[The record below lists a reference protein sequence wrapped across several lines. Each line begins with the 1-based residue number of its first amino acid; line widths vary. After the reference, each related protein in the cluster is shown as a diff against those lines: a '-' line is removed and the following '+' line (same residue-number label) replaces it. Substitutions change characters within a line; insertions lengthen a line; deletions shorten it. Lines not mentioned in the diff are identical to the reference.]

1 VQVSDTP
8 QSGFQQETDRQT
20 LTLIIH
26 GTQTITFG
34 ALTGKTYGDLPFTV
48 DATASSGLTVT
59 FSVMGS
65 CSNLGNTVTITGAGS
80 CTITAH
86 QPGDPIYFAASDVTQ
101 SFTIA
106 KATPVI
112 TWSNPA
118 DITYPTPLGSTQ
130 LNATANVPG
139 MFTYTPVAGTV
150 LNAGPAQNLHV
161 DFAPTDSNNY
171 NSASMDVKINVLK
184 GTSVITW
191 SNPADIT
198 YPTPL
203 GSTQL
208 NATASVPGTFTYT
221 PPAGTVLSA
230 GPGQNLHVDFAPT
243 NTNYNSTSKDVTINV
258 LKATSVITW
267 SNPADIT
274 YPTPLSAT
282 QLNAA
287 ANVPGTFT
295 YTPPSGTV
303 LNAGLGQNLHVDFAP
318 TNTNYNGTS
327 KDVKINVIA
336 VTHGF
341 SSTGSML
348 TARSFHTATFL
359 PINGKVLVTGGF
371 DSSGAPLAS
380 TELYDPVSKTW
391 SSAGAMPNKA
401 AGHTATLLSSGKVLV
416 VGGGNSS
423 SEIYDPAS
431 NTWTRGGGIGQR
443 TYHTATL
450 LAADA
455 TGKQLVLIAGGSG
468 NNGATTN
475 SALLYDPSTGNVT
488 NTGNMTVSR
497 DFHTATL
504 LPNGKVLITGGR
516 TGSGSGYA
524 YLQTGE
530 LYDPATGTF
539 TAISGSSMAS
549 ARFGHTAIL
558 LPANAQGKQLVLLA
572 GGGDTASS
580 QTATADL
587 YDPSAGPTGTFSSTA
602 GESAARQYS
611 TATLF
616 GGAAVEVGGLNG
628 TTRLAS
634 AEQYQGGSFVPAGT
648 MKNARAAHTAT
659 PLIVNGVV
667 NAVLITGGQGSNGV
681 SIASAELLQ

>member
-1 VQVSDTP
+1 
-8 QSGFQQETDRQT
+8 
-20 LTLIIH
+20 
-26 GTQTITFG
+26 
-34 ALTGKTYGDLPFTV
+34 
-48 DATASSGLTVT
+48 
-59 FSVMGS
+59 
-65 CSNLGNTVTITGAGS
+65 
-80 CTITAH
+80 
-86 QPGDPIYFAASDVTQ
+86 
-101 SFTIA
+101 
-106 KATPVI
+106 
-112 TWSNPA
+112 
-118 DITYPTPLGSTQ
+118 
-130 LNATANVPG
+130 LNAT
-139 MFTYTPVAGTV
+139 
-150 LNAGPAQNLHV
+150 
-161 DFAPTDSNNY
+161 
-171 NSASMDVKINVLK
+171 
-184 GTSVITW
+184 
-191 SNPADIT
+191 
-198 YPTPL
+198 
-203 GSTQL
+203 
-208 NATASVPGTFTYT
+208 
-221 PPAGTVLSA
+221 
-230 GPGQNLHVDFAPT
+230 
-243 NTNYNSTSKDVTINV
+243 
-258 LKATSVITW
+258 
-267 SNPADIT
+267 
-274 YPTPLSAT
+274 
-282 QLNAA
+282 

-295 YTPPSGTV
+295 YTPPAGTV

-341 SSTGSML
+341 ASTGSML

-380 TELYDPVSKTW
+380 TELYDPVSQTW

-401 AGHTATLLSSGKVLV
+401 AGHTATLLPNGKVLV

-423 SEIYDPAS
+423 SEIYDSAS

-450 LAADA
+450 LPPDA

-488 NTGNMTVSR
+488 STGNMTVSR

-504 LPNGKVLITGGR
+504 LPNGKVLIAGGR
-516 TGSGSGYA
+516 TGSGSGYV
-524 YLQTGE
+524 YLKTGE

-539 TAISGSSMAS
+539 SAIGGSIMSS
-549 ARFGHTAIL
+549 SRFGHTAIL
-558 LPANAQGKQLVLLA
+558 LPANTQGKQFVLLA

-587 YDPSAGPTGTFSSTA
+587 YDPSAGPTGTFSGIFP
-602 GESAARQYS
+602 GESVARQYS